1 MPIPPYGSAQNLI
14 GTPGYYANQHVA
26 TPEETIQFYVDQK
39 KKDFADYMAQ
49 NPKADRAKLQA
60 QLDQDIAA
68 LQKPREVGSVGKGGG
83 GVVWRPNAAGGKDF
97 YQDPN
102 SWLSRANYNPNY
114 DPMHFG
120 DTRNN
125 TPWLPTQLAP
135 GTTNAFDT
143 ATKAPVQPTWNA
155 NPDPNNPNLVVEP
168 PMSWFDANRPKNSP
182 PNINTQPLQQAYAA
196 NNAITTPTAP
206 TASPQITLPSIYQQ
220 NNNSIPGTTP
230 PTPNGIKMPDF
241 KKPLGAFNSGSNWT
255 DFLTVAHN
263 RYNR

>member
-49 NPKADRAKLQA
+49 NPQADRAKLQA
-60 QLDQDIAA
+60 QLDQDIAE
-68 LQKPREVGSVGKGGG
+68 LQKPREAGSVGKGGG

-125 TPWLPTQLAP
+125 TPWLPTRLAP

-143 ATKAPVQPTWNA
+143 AKPAPVV
-155 NPDPNNPNLVVEP
+155 NNPLTPAVGPAV
-168 PMSWFDANRPKNSP
+168 KP